1 MRLSIQEEILAG
13 IYLCAGLLAWQ
24 ADIRWLAYFAF
35 VKAASDT
42 ICAIISAI
50 REIKNGGSK

>member
-1 MRLSIQEEILAG
+1 MSRSIQEEILAG

-42 ICAIISAI
+42 AAAIYFAI
-50 REIKNGGSK
+50 LEVKKGDK